1 MILVTGANGFIGKPV
16 WSELVKA
23 GFQVKCAVRKLNH
36 PINKHCTKI
45 VEVGDIGPETDWTN
59 ALKSIT
65 TIVHLAARVHMM
77 KDSAIEPLSEFRKMN
92 VNATEHLATMAAKAG
107 VKRLVFMSTVKVNGE
122 QTRDKPF
129 TESDLPHPDDPY
141 AISKWEAEQALLKV
155 SNETGLEVVILRPPL
170 VYGPGVQANFL
181 RLLQIVDRNIPLPFL
196 NIKNKRSFIYLGNL
210 VDAIIAC
217 CTHPNAKGE
226 TFLVSDG
233 EDASTAE
240 LVRMIAIAMGKKAK
254 LFPFPQSLLSII
266 GTLTGKK
273 AELNRLFGSLCID
286 SSKIRK
292 VLNWKPPISMR
303 DGIQETIKWYKAQ

>member
-1 MILVTGANGFIGKPV
+1 LILVTGANGFIGKPV